1 MTHSTSPKK
10 PRASSR
16 ALADVRV
23 ALLGVALAASGALS
37 AEGPRDVVRRLGD
50 EVLAVLRDK
59 GASNEQKRERIL
71 EIVDVSGS
79 GHVGAALSQA
89 DILVTLYA
97 HVLHVAPD
105 KCALAERDRFVLS
118 KGHGGL
124 GFAAVLAECG
134 FIPRAELA
142 TFGRSGSA
150 LGMHLDRQR
159 VPGVEQSTGSLG
171 HGLGVAVG
179 MALGARLLG
188 LPSRVV
194 CLLSDGECYEGSTW
208 EAAQSAATHRLASLF
223 AVVDRNRLTM
233 DGFTEDEAPLEP
245 LAAKWQAFGFRV
257 LECDGHERAPVHVII
272 AERAE
277 REALPEIKVGQLHG
291 RARLEVAREQ
301 ADLGVRR
308 RRHCVE
314 HGDHAG
320 QYARGIRDRAP
331 NLDAKV
337 VNVRL
342 ANARDFPVGGLDAD
356 GAEHVADDGAIRS
369 PGE

>member
-1 MTHSTSPKK
+1 MDATQ
-10 PRASSR
+10 
-16 ALADVRV
+16 
-23 ALLGVALAASGALS
+23 LAALRVLS
-37 AEGPRDVVRRLGD
+37 RR
-50 EVLAVLRDK
+50 V
-59 GASNEQKRERIL
+59 RERIL
-71 EIVDVSGS
+71 EIVYESGS

-134 FIPRAELA
+134 FIARAELA

-171 HGLGVAVG
+171 HGLGIAVG
-179 MALGARLLG
+179 MALGARLLR
-188 LPSRVV
+188 LPSRTV

-208 EAAQSAATHRLASLF
+208 EAAQSAATHRLANLF
-223 AVVDRNRLTM
+223 AIVDRNRLTM

-257 LECDGHERAPVHVII
+257 LACDGHDHRALAAALAPAPESELRPTLVV
-272 AERAE
+272 AETVKGRGVDFMENQPKWHYGALDSDAYARAVE
-277 REALPEIKVGQLHG
+277 S
-291 RARLEVAREQ
+291 
-301 ADLGVRR
+301 VRR
-308 RRHCVE
+308 RT
-314 HGDHAG
+314 
-320 QYARGIRDRAP
+320 
-331 NLDAKV
+331 
-337 VNVRL
+337 
-342 ANARDFPVGGLDAD
+342 
-356 GAEHVADDGAIRS
+356 
-369 PGE
+369 